1 MPLTI
6 LFLFLFISLPV
17 SPFSLVTKPSNRTL
31 GNYITDAHYNVLLD
45 LFNLERKARLN
56 LEKYVIQLNE
66 RLSEIEKDSEH
77 TQLKLNNI
85 MSSQVKQE
93 WKEEVTLLKNQTDAI
108 SETCGQ
114 LFIDYKNLK
123 IDFNII
129 KQQTQKLQNEVV
141 DLKYLKSVAQLQT
154 VDTLNNVTKRLEK
167 EIQNTNDNVEQLVS
181 DVNAAHKTDFTA
193 LVNNAAQMRKETA
206 DIETRLCK
214 RFGELQNSTTSSL
227 GIQNTDVNLR
237 MQNFSTLLKE
247 LENKVESRSDL
258 NIASQSKRV
267 ALTACGGGT
276 YSNGDTAKFSQI
288 HENHGINS
296 LDSFKQSGKFTCE
309 VAGMYVFFAS
319 MMSNSNDGYFEWNTN
334 SISQSGIYISRR
346 PPSYESGSGMLAV
359 KLSVGDTVSLK
370 CARPNI
376 IIHGF
381 SCFTLFK
388 IY

>member
-1 MPLTI
+1 MALTV
-6 LFLFLFISLPV
+6 LFLFLLISLPV
-17 SPFSLVTKPSNRTL
+17 YPFSIVARLSNQTL
-31 GNYITDAHYNVLLD
+31 GNYITDAHYNVVLD
-45 LFNLERKARLN
+45 LFNLERQARLN
-56 LEKYVIQLNE
+56 LEKYVIRLNE
-66 RLSEIEKDSEH
+66 RLSEMEKDSER
-77 TQLKLNNI
+77 TQSKLNNI

-123 IDFNII
+123 KDFNII

-141 DLKYLKSVAQLQT
+141 DLKYLKSVAQLQN

-167 EIQNTNDNVEQLVS
+167 EIQHTNDNIELLVS
-181 DVNAAHKTDFTA
+181 DSNTAHKKDFTA

-214 RFGELQNSTTSSL
+214 RFSELQNSTISSL
-227 GIQNTDVNLR
+227 GILNTDVNLR

-247 LENKVESRSDL
+247 LENKVENRSDL

-267 ALTACGGGT
+267 ALTACGGGI

-288 HENHGINS
+288 KENHGINS

-309 VAGMYVFFAS
+309 VAGMYLFFAS
-319 MMSNSNDGYFEWNTN
+319 LISDSNDVYFRWYKN
-334 SISQSGIYISRR
+334 SRSQSGVYISER

-359 KLSVGDTVSLK
+359 KLGVGDTVSLK
-370 CARPNI
+370 CERSNI
-376 IIHGF
+376 LIDGF
-381 SCFTLFK
+381 SCFTFFK
-388 IY
+388 MY